1 MTTGNLSALFESL
14 DEKVFTP
21 ELKKALEAQFNEAV
35 EVKAKSMA
43 EPIAESMAEAMAEAK
58 AEVMAEAMAEA
69 KAEVIAEAKIEEE
82 IDSLNEKAEQHIEF
96 LNKKADEYIAT
107 KQAEMVESLDKYLE
121 RVVDKFVA
129 DTKDLL
135 AESVKSEKA
144 DMIIEAFDAMLVATG
159 IQVSQIV
166 EAKDETAI
174 DAKLAE
180 SNAKYDALVEENI
193 ALSEENKKLIKMG
206 VISELKE
213 GLSLVEAEKF
223 EKLAEL
229 VEFSKSGEF
238 LTKLT
243 TIKESVK
250 GTADIK
256 GEKLKVADLT
266 EEHAKPPI
274 WAHLV

>member
-1 MTTGNLSALFESL
+1 MKTGNLSALFESL

-35 EVKAKSMA
+35 ETK
-43 EPIAESMAEAMAEAK
+43 AES
-58 AEVMAEAMAEA
+58 
-69 KAEVIAEAKIEEE
+69 IAEAKIEEE
-82 IDSLNEKAEQHIEF
+82 IDSLNEKAEQHVEF
-96 LNKKADEYIAT
+96 LNKKAEEYTAM

-129 DTKDLL
+129 EAKDLL

-159 IQVSQIV
+159 VQVAKIV

-174 DAKLAE
+174 ETKLAE
-180 SNAKYDALVEENI
+180 NTAKYDALVEENI

-250 GTADIK
+250 GTADK
-256 GEKLKVADLT
+256 SENLKVAGLT
-266 EEHAKPPI
+266 EEHANAPI

>member
-1 MTTGNLSALFESL
+1 MLEKLFESL

-35 EVKAKSMA
+35 ETK
-43 EPIAESMAEAMAEAK
+43 AES
-58 AEVMAEAMAEA
+58 
-69 KAEVIAEAKIEEE
+69 IAEAKIEEE
-82 IDSLNEKAEQHIEF
+82 IDSLNEKAEQHVEF
-96 LNKKADEYIAT
+96 LNKKSEEYIAM

-129 DTKDLL
+129 EAKDLL

-159 IQVSQIV
+159 VQVAKIV

-174 DAKLAE
+174 DTKLAE
-180 SNAKYDALVEENI
+180 NTAKYDALVEENI

-250 GTADIK
+250 GTADK
-256 GEKLKVADLT
+256 SENLKVAGLT
-266 EEHAKPPI
+266 EEHANAPI

>member
-1 MTTGNLSALFESL
+1 MLEKLFESL

-35 EVKAKSMA
+35 ETK
-43 EPIAESMAEAMAEAK
+43 AES
-58 AEVMAEAMAEA
+58 
-69 KAEVIAEAKIEEE
+69 IAEAKIEEE
-82 IDSLNEKAEQHIEF
+82 IDSLNEKAEQHVEF
-96 LNKKADEYIAT
+96 LNKKAEEYTAM

-121 RVVDKFVA
+121 RVVDKFVVEA
-129 DTKDLL
+129 KDLL

-159 IQVSQIV
+159 VQVAKIV

-174 DAKLAE
+174 ETKLAK
-180 SNAKYDALVEENI
+180 NTAKYDALVEENI

-250 GTADIK
+250 GTADK
-256 GEKLKVADLT
+256 SENLKVAGLT
-266 EEHAKPPI
+266 EEHVNAPI

>member
-1 MTTGNLSALFESL
+1 MLEKLFESL

-35 EVKAKSMA
+35 ETK
-43 EPIAESMAEAMAEAK
+43 AES
-58 AEVMAEAMAEA
+58 
-69 KAEVIAEAKIEEE
+69 IAEAKIEEE
-82 IDSLNEKAEQHIEF
+82 IDSLNEKAEQHVEF
-96 LNKKADEYIAT
+96 LNKKAEEYIAM
-107 KQAEMVESLDKYLE
+107 KQSEMVESLDKYLE

-129 DTKDLL
+129 EAKDLL

-159 IQVSQIV
+159 VQVAKIV
-166 EAKDETAI
+166 EAKDETAVET
-174 DAKLAE
+174 KLAE
-180 SNAKYDALVEENI
+180 NTAKYDALVEENI

-250 GTADIK
+250 GTADK
-256 GEKLKVADLT
+256 NEGLKVAGLT
-266 EEHAKPPI
+266 EGHANAPI

>member
-35 EVKAKSMA
+35 ETK
-43 EPIAESMAEAMAEAK
+43 AES
-58 AEVMAEAMAEA
+58 
-69 KAEVIAEAKIEEE
+69 IAEAKIEEE
-82 IDSLNEKAEQHIEF
+82 IDSLNEKAEQHVEF
-96 LNKKADEYIAT
+96 LNKKADEYIAM

-129 DTKDLL
+129 EAKDLL
-135 AESVKSEKA
+135 AESIKSEKA

-159 IQVSQIV
+159 VQVAQIV

-174 DAKLAE
+174 ETKLAE
-180 SNAKYDALVEENI
+180 STAKYDALVEENI

-256 GEKLKVADLT
+256 GEKLKVAGLT
-266 EEHAKPPI
+266 EEHANPPI

>member
-1 MTTGNLSALFESL
+1 MLEKLFESL

-35 EVKAKSMA
+35 ETK
-43 EPIAESMAEAMAEAK
+43 AES
-58 AEVMAEAMAEA
+58 
-69 KAEVIAEAKIEEE
+69 IAEAKIEEE
-82 IDSLNEKAEQHIEF
+82 IDSLNEKAEQHVEF
-96 LNKKADEYIAT
+96 LNKKAEEYIAM

-129 DTKDLL
+129 EAKDLL

-159 IQVSQIV
+159 VQVAKIV
-166 EAKDETAI
+166 EAKDETAVET
-174 DAKLAE
+174 KLAE
-180 SNAKYDALVEENI
+180 NTAKYDALVEENI

-250 GTADIK
+250 GTADK
-256 GEKLKVADLT
+256 SESLKVAGLT
-266 EEHAKPPI
+266 EEHANAPI

>member
-1 MTTGNLSALFESL
+1 MLEKLFESL

-35 EVKAKSMA
+35 ETK
-43 EPIAESMAEAMAEAK
+43 AES
-58 AEVMAEAMAEA
+58 
-69 KAEVIAEAKIEEE
+69 IAEAKIEEE
-82 IDSLNEKAEQHIEF
+82 IDSLNEKAEQHVEF
-96 LNKKADEYIAT
+96 LNKKAEEYTAM

-129 DTKDLL
+129 EAKDLL

-159 IQVSQIV
+159 VQVAKIV

-174 DAKLAE
+174 ETKLAE
-180 SNAKYDALVEENI
+180 NTAKYDALVEENI

-223 EKLAEL
+223 VKLAEL

-250 GTADIK
+250 GTADK
-256 GEKLKVADLT
+256 SENLKVAGLT
-266 EEHAKPPI
+266 EHANAPI

>member
-1 MTTGNLSALFESL
+1 MLERIFESL

-35 EVKAKSMA
+35 ETK
-43 EPIAESMAEAMAEAK
+43 AES
-58 AEVMAEAMAEA
+58 
-69 KAEVIAEAKIEEE
+69 IAEATIEEE
-82 IDSLNEKAEQHIEF
+82 IDSLNEKAEQHVEF
-96 LNKKADEYIAT
+96 LNKKAEEYIT
-107 KQAEMVESLDKYLE
+107 MKQAEMVESLDKYLE
-121 RVVDKFVA
+121 RVVDKFIA
-129 DTKDLL
+129 EAKDLL

-159 IQVSQIV
+159 VQVAKIV

-174 DAKLAE
+174 ETKLVE
-180 SNAKYDALVEENI
+180 STAKYDALVEENI
-193 ALSEENKKLIKMG
+193 ALSEENKKIIKMG

-256 GEKLKVADLT
+256 GEKLKVAGLT
-266 EEHAKPPI
+266 EEHANPPI

>member
-1 MTTGNLSALFESL
+1 MLEKLFESL

-35 EVKAKSMA
+35 ETK
-43 EPIAESMAEAMAEAK
+43 AES
-58 AEVMAEAMAEA
+58 
-69 KAEVIAEAKIEEE
+69 IAEAKIEEE
-82 IDSLNEKAEQHIEF
+82 IDSLNEKAEQHVEF
-96 LNKKADEYIAT
+96 LNKKAEEYTAM

-129 DTKDLL
+129 EAKDLL

-159 IQVSQIV
+159 VQVAKIV

-174 DAKLAE
+174 ETKLVE
-180 SNAKYDALVEENI
+180 NTAKYDALVEENI

-250 GTADIK
+250 GTADK
-256 GEKLKVADLT
+256 SESLKVAGFT
-266 EEHAKPPI
+266 EEHANAPI

>member
-1 MTTGNLSALFESL
+1 MLEKLFESL

-35 EVKAKSMA
+35 ETK
-43 EPIAESMAEAMAEAK
+43 AES
-58 AEVMAEAMAEA
+58 
-69 KAEVIAEAKIEEE
+69 IAEAKIEEE
-82 IDSLNEKAEQHIEF
+82 IDSLNEKAEQHVEF
-96 LNKKADEYIAT
+96 LNKKAEEYIAM

-129 DTKDLL
+129 EAKDLL

-159 IQVSQIV
+159 VQVAKIV
-166 EAKDETAI
+166 EAKDETAVET
-174 DAKLAE
+174 KLAE
-180 SNAKYDALVEENI
+180 NTAKYDALVEENI

-250 GTADIK
+250 GTADK
-256 GEKLKVADLT
+256 SENLKVADLT
-266 EEHAKPPI
+266 EEHANAPI

>member
-1 MTTGNLSALFESL
+1 MLEKLFESL

-35 EVKAKSMA
+35 ETK
-43 EPIAESMAEAMAEAK
+43 AES
-58 AEVMAEAMAEA
+58 
-69 KAEVIAEAKIEEE
+69 IAEAKIEEE
-82 IDSLNEKAEQHIEF
+82 IDSLNEKTEQHVEF
-96 LNKKADEYIAT
+96 LNKKAEEYIAM

-129 DTKDLL
+129 EAKDLL

-159 IQVSQIV
+159 VQVAKIV

-174 DAKLAE
+174 ETKLAK
-180 SNAKYDALVEENI
+180 NTAKYDALVEENI

-250 GTADIK
+250 GTADK
-256 GEKLKVADLT
+256 SENLKVAGLT
-266 EEHAKPPI
+266 EEHANAPI

>member
-1 MTTGNLSALFESL
+1 MLEKLFESL

-35 EVKAKSMA
+35 ETK
-43 EPIAESMAEAMAEAK
+43 AES
-58 AEVMAEAMAEA
+58 
-69 KAEVIAEAKIEEE
+69 IAEAKIEEE
-82 IDSLNEKAEQHIEF
+82 IDSLNEKAEQHVEF
-96 LNKKADEYIAT
+96 LNKKSEEYIAM
-107 KQAEMVESLDKYLE
+107 KQTEMVESLDKYLE

-129 DTKDLL
+129 EAKDLL

-159 IQVSQIV
+159 VQVAKIV

-174 DAKLAE
+174 ETKLAE
-180 SNAKYDALVEENI
+180 NTAKYDALVEENI

-250 GTADIK
+250 GTADK
-256 GEKLKVADLT
+256 SENLKVAGLT
-266 EEHAKPPI
+266 EEHANAPI

>member
-1 MTTGNLSALFESL
+1 MLEKLFESL

-35 EVKAKSMA
+35 ETK
-43 EPIAESMAEAMAEAK
+43 AES
-58 AEVMAEAMAEA
+58 
-69 KAEVIAEAKIEEE
+69 IAEAKIEEE
-82 IDSLNEKAEQHIEF
+82 IDSLNEKAEQHVEF
-96 LNKKADEYIAT
+96 LNKKAEEYIAM

-129 DTKDLL
+129 EAKDLL

-159 IQVSQIV
+159 VQVAKIV

-174 DAKLAE
+174 ETKLAE
-180 SNAKYDALVEENI
+180 NTVKYDALVEENI

-250 GTADIK
+250 GTADK
-256 GEKLKVADLT
+256 SENLKVAGLT
-266 EEHAKPPI
+266 EHANAPI

>member
-1 MTTGNLSALFESL
+1 MLEKLFESL

-35 EVKAKSMA
+35 ETK
-43 EPIAESMAEAMAEAK
+43 AES
-58 AEVMAEAMAEA
+58 
-69 KAEVIAEAKIEEE
+69 IAEAKIEEE
-82 IDSLNEKAEQHIEF
+82 IDSLNEKAEQHVEF
-96 LNKKADEYIAT
+96 LNKKAEEYIAM

-129 DTKDLL
+129 EAKDLL

-159 IQVSQIV
+159 VQVAKIV

-174 DAKLAE
+174 ETKLAE
-180 SNAKYDALVEENI
+180 NTAKYDALVEENI

-250 GTADIK
+250 GTAGK
-256 GEKLKVADLT
+256 SENLKVAGLT
-266 EEHAKPPI
+266 EEHANPPI

>member
-1 MTTGNLSALFESL
+1 MLEKLFESL

-35 EVKAKSMA
+35 ETK
-43 EPIAESMAEAMAEAK
+43 AES
-58 AEVMAEAMAEA
+58 
-69 KAEVIAEAKIEEE
+69 IAEAKIEEE
-82 IDSLNEKAEQHIEF
+82 IDSLNEKAEQHVEF
-96 LNKKADEYIAT
+96 LNKKAEEYIAV

-129 DTKDLL
+129 EAKDLL

-159 IQVSQIV
+159 VQVAKIV

-174 DAKLAE
+174 ETKLVE
-180 SNAKYDALVEENI
+180 NTAKYDALVEENI

-250 GTADIK
+250 GTADK
-256 GEKLKVADLT
+256 SENLKVAGLT
-266 EEHAKPPI
+266 EEHANAPI

>member
-1 MTTGNLSALFESL
+1 MLEKLFESL

-35 EVKAKSMA
+35 ETK
-43 EPIAESMAEAMAEAK
+43 AES
-58 AEVMAEAMAEA
+58 
-69 KAEVIAEAKIEEE
+69 IAEAKIEEE
-82 IDSLNEKAEQHIEF
+82 IDSLNEKAEQHVEF
-96 LNKKADEYIAT
+96 LNKKAEEYIAM

-129 DTKDLL
+129 EAKDLL

-159 IQVSQIV
+159 VQVAKIV

-174 DAKLAE
+174 ETKLVE
-180 SNAKYDALVEENI
+180 NTAKYDALVEENI

-250 GTADIK
+250 GTADK
-256 GEKLKVADLT
+256 SENLKVAVLT
-266 EEHAKPPI
+266 EEHANAPV

>member
-1 MTTGNLSALFESL
+1 MLERLFESL

-35 EVKAKSMA
+35 ETK
-43 EPIAESMAEAMAEAK
+43 AES
-58 AEVMAEAMAEA
+58 
-69 KAEVIAEAKIEEE
+69 IAEAKIEEE
-82 IDSLNEKAEQHIEF
+82 IDSLNEKAEQHVEF
-96 LNKKADEYIAT
+96 LNKKAEEYIAM

-129 DTKDLL
+129 EAKDLL

-159 IQVSQIV
+159 VQVAKIV

-174 DAKLAE
+174 ETKLVE
-180 SNAKYDALVEENI
+180 NTAKYDALVEENI

-250 GTADIK
+250 GTADK
-256 GEKLKVADLT
+256 SENLKVAGLT
-266 EEHAKPPI
+266 EEHANAPI

>member
-1 MTTGNLSALFESL
+1 MLEKLFESL

-35 EVKAKSMA
+35 ETK
-43 EPIAESMAEAMAEAK
+43 AES
-58 AEVMAEAMAEA
+58 
-69 KAEVIAEAKIEEE
+69 IAEAKIEEE
-82 IDSLNEKAEQHIEF
+82 IDSLNEKAEQHVEF
-96 LNKKADEYIAT
+96 LNKKSEEYTAM
-107 KQAEMVESLDKYLE
+107 KQTEMVESLDKYLE

-129 DTKDLL
+129 EAKDLL

-159 IQVSQIV
+159 VQVAKIV

-174 DAKLAE
+174 DTKLAE
-180 SNAKYDALVEENI
+180 NTAKYDALVEENI

-250 GTADIK
+250 GTADK
-256 GEKLKVADLT
+256 SENLKVAGLT
-266 EEHAKPPI
+266 EEHANAPI

>member
-1 MTTGNLSALFESL
+1 MLERLFESL

-35 EVKAKSMA
+35 ETK
-43 EPIAESMAEAMAEAK
+43 AES
-58 AEVMAEAMAEA
+58 
-69 KAEVIAEAKIEEE
+69 IAEAKIEEE
-82 IDSLNEKAEQHIEF
+82 IDSLNEKAEQHVEF
-96 LNKKADEYIAT
+96 LNKKAEEYIAM

-129 DTKDLL
+129 EAKDLL

-159 IQVSQIV
+159 VQVAKIV

-174 DAKLAE
+174 ETKLAE
-180 SNAKYDALVEENI
+180 NTAKYDALVEENI

-250 GTADIK
+250 GTADK
-256 GEKLKVADLT
+256 SENLKVAGLT
-266 EEHAKPPI
+266 EEHANAPI

>member
-1 MTTGNLSALFESL
+1 MLEKLFESL

-35 EVKAKSMA
+35 ETK
-43 EPIAESMAEAMAEAK
+43 AES
-58 AEVMAEAMAEA
+58 
-69 KAEVIAEAKIEEE
+69 IAEAKIEEE
-82 IDSLNEKAEQHIEF
+82 IDSLNEKAEQHVEF
-96 LNKKADEYIAT
+96 LNKKSEEYIAM
-107 KQAEMVESLDKYLE
+107 KQTEMVESLDKYLE

-129 DTKDLL
+129 EAKDLL

-159 IQVSQIV
+159 VQVAKIV

-174 DAKLAE
+174 ETTLAE
-180 SNAKYDALVEENI
+180 NTAKYDALVEENI

-250 GTADIK
+250 GTADK
-256 GEKLKVADLT
+256 SENLKVAGLT
-266 EEHAKPPI
+266 EEHANAPI

>member
-1 MTTGNLSALFESL
+1 MKTGNLSALFESL

-35 EVKAKSMA
+35 ETK
-43 EPIAESMAEAMAEAK
+43 AES
-58 AEVMAEAMAEA
+58 
-69 KAEVIAEAKIEEE
+69 IAEAKIEEE
-82 IDSLNEKAEQHIEF
+82 IDSLNEKAEQHVEF
-96 LNKKADEYIAT
+96 LNKKAEEYIAM

-129 DTKDLL
+129 EAKDLL

-159 IQVSQIV
+159 VQVAKIV

-174 DAKLAE
+174 ETKLVE
-180 SNAKYDALVEENI
+180 NTAKYDALVEENI

-250 GTADIK
+250 GTADK
-256 GEKLKVADLT
+256 SESLKVAGLT
-266 EEHAKPPI
+266 EEHANAPI

>member
-1 MTTGNLSALFESL
+1 MLEKLFESL

-35 EVKAKSMA
+35 ETK
-43 EPIAESMAEAMAEAK
+43 AES
-58 AEVMAEAMAEA
+58 
-69 KAEVIAEAKIEEE
+69 IAEAKIEEE
-82 IDSLNEKAEQHIEF
+82 IDSLNEKAEQHVEF
-96 LNKKADEYIAT
+96 LNKKAEEYTAM

-129 DTKDLL
+129 EAKDLL

-159 IQVSQIV
+159 VQVAKIV

-174 DAKLAE
+174 ETKLAE
-180 SNAKYDALVEENI
+180 NTAKYDALVEENI

-250 GTADIK
+250 GTADK
-256 GEKLKVADLT
+256 SENLKVAGLT
-266 EEHAKPPI
+266 EHANAPI

>member
-1 MTTGNLSALFESL
+1 MLERLFESL

-35 EVKAKSMA
+35 ETK
-43 EPIAESMAEAMAEAK
+43 AES
-58 AEVMAEAMAEA
+58 
-69 KAEVIAEAKIEEE
+69 IAEAKIEEE
-82 IDSLNEKAEQHIEF
+82 IDSLNEKAEQHVEF
-96 LNKKADEYIAT
+96 LNKKAEEYIAM

-129 DTKDLL
+129 EAKDLL

-159 IQVSQIV
+159 VQVAKIV
-166 EAKDETAI
+166 EAKDETAVET
-174 DAKLAE
+174 KLAE
-180 SNAKYDALVEENI
+180 NTAKYDALVEENI

-250 GTADIK
+250 GTADK
-256 GEKLKVADLT
+256 SENLKVAVLT
-266 EEHAKPPI
+266 EEHANAPV